1 MLREGEAIPPSS
13 AESAGIS
20 VLALSSIASLTRG
33 LVVVS
38 APKRKRGDGG
48 GSPSRARPVVLSFPT
63 SGRSGEVR
71 IATHRHRGDHSYR
84 HLCT

>member
-20 VLALSSIASLTRG
+20 VLALSSIASLTRW

-38 APKRKRGDGG
+38 APKRKGGEG
-48 GSPSRARPVVLSFPT
+48 GSPIRARPVVLSFPT